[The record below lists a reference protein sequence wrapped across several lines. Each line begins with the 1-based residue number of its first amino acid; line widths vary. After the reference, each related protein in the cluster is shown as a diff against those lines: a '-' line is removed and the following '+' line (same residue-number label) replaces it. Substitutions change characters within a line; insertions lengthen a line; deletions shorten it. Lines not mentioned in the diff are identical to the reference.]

1 MEEPYLANID
11 VLIAAFEA
19 RSPQQVDLTLQPDG
33 FPIEERQ
40 SVLGMVALL
49 SHFRAQ
55 GVRVVPPRRLALVDG
70 AGDDALSSVDVFE
83 RLFGV
88 VEQFDPLQAL
98 ASRHGAGP
106 WDAWLIAWFPEPP
119 DDRQLVLARLLY
131 ARQVIQHQASA
142 RTPLPEHAPPTICAA
157 LRLPDPRT

>member
-1 MEEPYLANID
+1 MEAPHLSNID

-19 RSPQQVDLTLQPDG
+19 RNSDQVDLSLHADG
-33 FPIEERQ
+33 FPVGERQ

-55 GVRVVPPRRLALVDG
+55 GVRFVPPLRLVL
-70 AGDDALSSVDVFE
+70 AGQAGQDVLSTADIFAH
-83 RLFGV
+83 LFGAS
-88 VEQFDPLQAL
+88 EDFHPLHML
-98 ASRHGAGP
+98 ASRHGCGP
-106 WDAWLIAWFPEPP
+106 WDAGLSAWFPEPP

-131 ARQVIQHQASA
+131 ARQVLHRQASP
-142 RTPLPEHAPPTICAA
+142 RTPLPGLAPLPVRAA